1 MEERFTNSNTNF
13 SNELKTKRT
22 ACGITQSQLA
32 DMLNL
37 SRQNLNRIENG
48 KANASDEMKNI
59 LTRCLDYHLSERPL
73 FLLVDYL
80 SVRFSDTDAPHIIR
94 ELLQMK
100 QEYFFHYDFA
110 SYGYKEKYT
119 YGEITVMASPNAS
132 MGAFLELKGTGC
144 RQLERVLQAQNRSW
158 YDFLKDC
165 IGCGGV
171 IKRFDLA
178 VNDCTGILDIP
189 VLSERYCMGN
199 VIFRSHKFETVNSGK
214 LSGKDSETGKTLYIG
229 SKSSPLYFCLY
240 EKDKEQSNRGKQT
253 DIKNRFEIRLRN
265 KQAVGVVEELLL
277 THNPLQLVFSLI
289 NRYVYFPDYPLW
301 EIFISCDDLPLEMRP
316 MPVNVDNTLKWL
328 ERQVAPTL
336 KVIREIGENI
346 GVDYLGEIE
355 NQTHLNEKHKMKI
368 KQMTTDIQEIILNEG
383 VFDEQ

>member
-13 SNELKTKRT
+13 SNELKIKRT

-73 FLLVDYL
+73 FLLIDYL

-165 IGCGGV
+165 NGCGGV

-189 VLSERYCMGN
+189 ALSERYCMGN
-199 VIFRSHKFETVNSGK
+199 VIFCSHKFETVNSGK

-265 KQAVGVVEELLL
+265 KQAVGAVEELLL

-301 EIFISCDDLPLEMRP
+301 EIFLSCDDLPLEMRP

-336 KVIREIGENI
+336 KVIREIGENV

-355 NQTHLNEKHKMKI
+355 KQTHLNEKHEMKI

-383 VFDEQ
+383 VFDER